1 MSPAVIDANNDYDS
15 PSDKESPPRHY
26 PEPLRLAGALDHFT
40 QEETTPV
47 IGREFIGVNIVND
60 LLNAENA
67 DERLRDLAITSM
79 VESQPPCQ

>member
-26 PEPLRLAGALDHFT
+26 PEPLRLAG
-40 QEETTPV
+40 
-47 IGREFIGVNIVND
+47 EFIGVNIVND